1 MAVMSG
7 TLRGKTMKKLAMN
20 AITLGAM
27 AFAFLGL
34 AGIANAAPL
43 SLSAPG
49 PGQIVAAS
57 VLSDTPT
64 APIHC
69 GARTGG
75 LRLGYLCN

>member
-1 MAVMSG
+1 MAVLSA
-7 TLRGKTMKKLAMN
+7 TPKGKTMKKLSMN

-34 AGIANAAPL
+34 AGTANAAPL

-49 PGQIVAAS
+49 HTQTVAAS
-57 VLSDTPT
+57 VLSDTMA

-69 GARTGG
+69 GARAGG
-75 LRLGYLCN
+75 LRLGYLCD

>member
-1 MAVMSG
+1 
-7 TLRGKTMKKLAMN
+7 MKKLALN

-34 AGIANAAPL
+34 AGTANAAPL
-43 SLSAPG
+43 SLSMPG
-49 PGQIVAAS
+49 HGQTVAAS
-57 VLSDTPT
+57 VLSDTMT

-69 GARTGG
+69 GARAGG